1 MGLSMKNRFP
11 SAFLLL
17 LAAAASHDF
26 AAATDATTAAVAEA
40 GSNTAAD
47 TGLQTV
53 TVTATRT
60 VQDIKDIP
68 ISVSA
73 VDADELASHH
83 VVNYDDITRTVPG
96 ISFQAGP
103 QPGLNNIAIRGV
115 SSTSGSATVG
125 IYVDDVSV
133 TVKNTYDGSIQ
144 PKMFDLDRVEVLRG
158 PQGTLFGA
166 SSMGGT
172 IRFITHKADVNDFSL
187 SGSTDVSDTE
197 HGSVNNDSYAILN
210 LPVVSGK
217 FALRFGADVDYLSG
231 YVNHYTPTATGN
243 GVGSDGNPISLYT
256 NDSTGVLSDKGVNTN
271 LIEVLRVSG
280 NYVGDDGLS
289 VVPDVRYQVTR
300 SGDAAL
306 YFPSLGLYEQD
317 KHVREPGKDEL
328 FLSSLTATKSWDAV
342 EFTSVTGFFRRDFLR
357 TQDGTL
363 YNSSIFA
370 NYLLPPAL
378 ESEQPPG
385 YTFHP
390 APTADQLTATYNILG
405 FLPSPVL
412 YDTITNQVSQELR
425 LASKEPFNIGVP
437 VHWQAGVYFA
447 NQHLFHEDYEV
458 ISGLQADFTQI
469 YGYNINDS
477 YVNTPGQ
484 NFDNDLLY
492 LALSHNSEKQIA
504 PFGEAVFD
512 LTSALHATVGLRY
525 VYAKSEFSFNSI
537 GYFSVGEPANYT
549 AKTNFSATTPKFSL
563 DYALNDD
570 ANVYTTVAKGFRL
583 GGPTGPDPA
592 NIPGGPCDTDYSNLG
607 IPGAPLQYNSDSL
620 WSYEVGTKGR
630 YLNNRLSVN
639 AAVYTIDW
647 KNIQQTIILPIC
659 GFTFTTNAGDARIY
673 GSELEINA
681 LVTSNWTLSLNG
693 GNSHGYIT
701 STLEPGIFG
710 VGEDLLNV
718 PLYTATASSDYEI
731 PLNDQRSLFINAD
744 FPYVGRSH
752 AYYATQQVP
761 VHYNPGYGILN
772 LAFGFM
778 QHEIGSE
785 HHTLTVS
792 LYAQNVLDNHRTIQY
807 PSVFQVQEAYTVRP
821 LTVGIA
827 ISLLQ

>member
-1 MGLSMKNRFP
+1 MKKRI
-11 SAFLLL
+11 SCAVLVLV
-17 LAAAASHDF
+17 S
-26 AAATDATTAAVAEA
+26 AAVAHDYAAAEVATSEA
-40 GSNTAAD
+40 TTQGGSD
-47 TGLQTV
+47 SSGQDVGLQTV

-73 VDADELASHH
+73 IDADQLASHH

-103 QPGLNNIAIRGV
+103 QPGLDNIAIRGV

-133 TVKNTYDGSIQ
+133 TVKNTFDGTIQ
-144 PKMFDLDRVEVLRG
+144 PKMFDVDRVEVLRG

-172 IRFITHKADVNDFSL
+172 IRFITHKADLNDLSL
-187 SGSTDVSDTE
+187 SGSTDVSYTD
-197 HGSVNNDSYAILN
+197 HGGVNNDSYAILN
-210 LPVVSGK
+210 LPVVTGR

-231 YVNHYTPTATGN
+231 YINHYTPTATGN
-243 GVGSDGNPISLYT
+243 GVGTDGNPISLYT
-256 NDSTGVLSDKGVNTN
+256 NDSTGVLSAKGVNTN
-271 LIEVLRVSG
+271 LIEVFRVSG
-280 NYVGDDGLS
+280 NYVGDDGLT

-306 YFPSLGLYEQD
+306 YFPSLGLYAQD

-328 FLSSLTATKSWDAV
+328 FLPSLTATKSWDAV
-342 EFTSVTGFFRRDFLR
+342 ELTSVTGFFRRDFLR

-378 ESEQPPG
+378 EGAQPAG
-385 YTFHP
+385 YDYHP
-390 APTADQLTATYNILG
+390 APTANQLTATYNILG

-412 YDTITNQVSQELR
+412 YDTVTNQISQELR
-425 LASKEPFNIGVP
+425 LASKEAVNVGVP
-437 VHWQAGVYFA
+437 MHWQAGLYFA
-447 NQHLFHEDYEV
+447 NEHQAHEDYEV
-458 ISGLQADFTQI
+458 INGLDSNFEQI

-484 NFDNDLLY
+484 NFNNDLLY

-512 LTSALHATVGLRY
+512 LTSALKATAGLRY
-525 VYAKSEFSFNSI
+525 VYAQSAFSFNST
-537 GYFSVGEPANYT
+537 GYFSVGEPPNYT
-549 AKTNFSATTPKFSL
+549 AKTNYNATTPKFSL
-563 DYALNDD
+563 DYALNEQ

-592 NIPGGPCDTDYSNLG
+592 NIPGGPCDQDYANLG

-639 AAVYTIDW
+639 AALYTIDW

-673 GSELEINA
+673 GSELEVNA
-681 LVTSNWTLSLNG
+681 LVTPNWTLSVNG
-693 GNSHGYIT
+693 GNTHGYIT

-718 PLYTATASSDYEI
+718 PLYTATASSDYNL
-731 PLNDQRSLFINAD
+731 PLSDQRSLFFNAD

-772 LAFGFM
+772 LALGLM
-778 QHEIGSE
+778 QHDIGSE

-821 LTVGIA
+821 LTVGITV
-827 ISLLQ
+827 SLLQ

>member
-1 MGLSMKNRFP
+1 M
-11 SAFLLL
+11 L
-17 LAAAASHDF
+17 LAAAAVHDY
-26 AAATDATTAAVAEA
+26 AAAADATAAAVTEA
-40 GSNTAAD
+40 GSNSGAAD

-60 VQDIKDIP
+60 VQDIKDVP

-73 VDADELASHH
+73 VDADELVSHH

-197 HGSVNNDSYAILN
+197 HGGVNNDSYAILN
-210 LPVVSGK
+210 LPVVTGK

-231 YVNHYTPTATGN
+231 YIDHYTPTATGN
-243 GVGSDGNPISLYT
+243 GVGTDGNPISLYT
-256 NDSTGVLSDKGVNTN
+256 NDSTGGLSDKGVNTN
-271 LIEVLRVSG
+271 LIEVLRMSG

-306 YFPSLGLYEQD
+306 YFPSLGLYQQD

-328 FLSSLTATKSWDAV
+328 FLSSLTATKGWDAV

-378 ESEQPPG
+378 EEPPPPG
-385 YTFHP
+385 YTYHP
-390 APTADQLTATYNILG
+390 APTDDQLTATYNILG

-425 LASKEPFNIGVP
+425 LASKEPLNIGVP

-458 ISGLQADFTQI
+458 ISGLQADFMQI

-484 NFDNDLLY
+484 NFNNDLLY

-592 NIPGGPCDTDYSNLG
+592 NIPGGPCDTDYANLG

-647 KNIQQTIILPIC
+647 QNIQQTIILPIC

-681 LVTSNWTLSLNG
+681 LVMSNWTLSLNG

-718 PLYTATASSDYEI
+718 PLYTATVSSDYEI

-772 LAFGFM
+772 LACGFM

-785 HHTLTVS
+785 HHTLTIS

>member
-1 MGLSMKNRFP
+1 MKNRFP
-11 SAFLLL
+11 GALLVL
-17 LAAAASHDF
+17 LAAAALHDS
-26 AAATDATTAAVAEA
+26 ATADEATNSAVTEA
-40 GSNTAAD
+40 GSDTSAPD

-53 TVTATRT
+53 TVTATRS

-73 VDADELASHH
+73 LDAEQLANHH
-83 VVNYDDITRTVPG
+83 VVSYDDLTRTIPG

-103 QPGLNNIAIRGV
+103 QPGLDNIAIRGV

-125 IYVDDVSV
+125 IYIDDVSV
-133 TVKNTYDGSIQ
+133 TVKNTFDGTIQ
-144 PKMFDLDRVEVLRG
+144 PKMFDVDRVEVLRG

-172 IRFITHKADVNDFSL
+172 IRFITHKADLNDFSV
-187 SGSTDVSDTE
+187 SGSTDVSGTE
-197 HGSVNNDSYAILN
+197 HGGVNNDSYAILN
-210 LPVVSGK
+210 VPIVAGK
-217 FALRFGADVDYLSG
+217 FALRFGVDVDYLSG
-231 YVNHYTPTATGN
+231 YINHYTPTATGY
-243 GVGSDGNPISLYT
+243 GVGTDGNPISLYT
-256 NDSTGVLSDKGVNTN
+256 NDSTGVLSDKDVNTN
-271 LIEVLRVSG
+271 LIEVFHVSG

-289 VVPDVRYQVTR
+289 LVPDVRYQDTR

-306 YFPSLGLYEQD
+306 YFPSLGLYDQD

-328 FLSSLTATKSWDAV
+328 FLSSLTATKGWDAV
-342 EFTSVTGFFRRDFLR
+342 EFTSVTGFFRRDYLR

-378 ESEQPPG
+378 EGPQPAG
-385 YTFHP
+385 YPFQP
-390 APTADQLTATYNILG
+390 APTATQLTATSNILG

-425 LASKEPFNIGVP
+425 LASKEPVNIGVP
-437 VHWQAGVYFA
+437 VHWQVGVYFA
-447 NQHLFHEDYEV
+447 NEHQSHEDYEV
-458 ISGLQADFTQI
+458 INGLDASFEQI

-484 NFDNDLLY
+484 NFNNDLLY

-512 LTSALHATVGLRY
+512 LTSSLKATAGLRY
-525 VYAKSEFSFNSI
+525 VYAKSDFSFNSI
-537 GYFSVGEPANYT
+537 GYFSVGEPANYS
-549 AKTNFSATTPKFSL
+549 AKTDYNATTPKFSL
-563 DYALNDD
+563 DYALNDQ
-570 ANVYTTVAKGFRL
+570 ANIYTTVAKGFRL

-592 NIPGGPCDTDYSNLG
+592 NIPGGPCDQDYTNLG

-630 YLNNRLSVN
+630 YLDNHLSVN

-659 GFTFTTNAGDARIY
+659 GFNFTTNAGDARIY
-673 GSELEINA
+673 GSELEVNA
-681 LVTSNWTLSLNG
+681 LVTPNWTLSLNG
-693 GNSHGYIT
+693 GNTHGYIT

-718 PLYTATASSDYEI
+718 PLYTATASSDYDI
-731 PLNDQRSLFINAD
+731 PLKNQQSLFFNAD

-752 AYYATQQVP
+752 AYYATQEVP

-778 QHEIGSE
+778 QQDVGSQ
-785 HHTLTVS
+785 HHTLRLS

-821 LTVGIA
+821 LTVGFTV
-827 ISLLQ
+827 SLLQ

>member
-1 MGLSMKNRFP
+1 MNNRF
-11 SAFLLL
+11 SGALLVL
-17 LAAAASHDF
+17 LAAAALHDS
-26 AAATDATTAAVAEA
+26 AAAAEATNAAVTDA
-40 GSNTAAD
+40 GSDNTAPD

-60 VQDIKDIP
+60 KQDIKDIP

-73 VDADELASHH
+73 IDADELSSHH
-83 VVNYDDITRTVPG
+83 VVSYDDITRTVPG

-103 QPGLNNIAIRGV
+103 QPGLDNIAIRGV

-133 TVKNTYDGSIQ
+133 TVKNTYDGAIQ
-144 PKMFDLDRVEVLRG
+144 PKMFDVDRVEVLRG

-197 HGSVNNDSYAILN
+197 HGGVNEDSYAILN
-210 LPVVSGK
+210 LPVVTGK

-231 YVNHYTPTATGN
+231 YINHYTPTATGY
-243 GVGSDGNPISLYT
+243 GVGTDGNPISLYT
-256 NDSTGVLSDKGVNTN
+256 NDSTGVLSDKDVNTN
-271 LIEVLRVSG
+271 LIEVFRVSG

-306 YFPSLGLYEQD
+306 YFPSLGLYNQD

-328 FLSSLTATKSWDAV
+328 FLPSLTATKTWDAV
-342 EFTSVTGFFRRDFLR
+342 ELTSVTGFFRRDYLR

-378 ESEQPPG
+378 EGPQPAG
-385 YTFHP
+385 YPYHP
-390 APTADQLTATYNILG
+390 APTADQLTATYNDLG

-425 LASKEPFNIGVP
+425 LTSKEPFNIGVP
-437 VHWQAGVYFA
+437 VHWQAGIYFA
-447 NQHLFHEDYEV
+447 NEHQSHEDYEV
-458 ISGLQADFTQI
+458 INGLQAGFEQI

-512 LTSALHATVGLRY
+512 LTSALKATAGLRY
-525 VYAKSEFSFNSI
+525 VYAKSEFSFNST
-537 GYFSVGEPANYT
+537 GYFSVGEPADYT
-549 AKTNFSATTPKFSL
+549 AKTNYNATTPKFSL
-563 DYALNDD
+563 DYAVTDE

-592 NIPGGPCDTDYSNLG
+592 NIPGGPCDQDYANLG

-630 YLNNRLSVN
+630 YLDNRLSVN
-639 AAVYTIDW
+639 AALYTIDW
-647 KNIQQTIILPIC
+647 KDIQQTIILPIC

-681 LVTSNWTLSLNG
+681 LVMPNWTLSVNG
-693 GNSHGYIT
+693 GNTHGYIT

-718 PLYTATASSDYEI
+718 PLYSATASSDYEI
-731 PLNDQRSLFINAD
+731 PLKDQQSLFFNAD

-752 AYYATQQVP
+752 AYYATQEVP
-761 VHYNPGYGILN
+761 MHYNPGYGILN
-772 LAFGFM
+772 LSFGFM
-778 QHEIGSE
+778 RHDVGPE
-785 HHTLTVS
+785 HQTLRVS

-821 LTVGIA
+821 LTVGITV
-827 ISLLQ
+827 SLLQ

>member
-1 MGLSMKNRFP
+1 MKNRFP
-11 SAFLLL
+11 GVLLVL
-17 LAAAASHDF
+17 LAAAALHDGAKA
-26 AAATDATTAAVAEA
+26 AAATDAAATQTGSDTTAPDA
-40 GSNTAAD
+40 
-47 TGLQTV
+47 GLQTV
-53 TVTATRT
+53 TVTATHIA
-60 VQDIKDIP
+60 QDVRDIP

-73 VDADELASHH
+73 ISAEELASHH
-83 VVNYDDITRTVPG
+83 VVNYDDLTRTVPG

-103 QPGLNNIAIRGV
+103 QPGLDNIAIRGV

-133 TVKNTYDGSIQ
+133 TVKNTFDGTVQ

-172 IRFITHKADVNDFSL
+172 VRFITHKADVNDFSL

-197 HGSVNNDSYAILN
+197 HGGVNTDSYAILN

-231 YVNHYTPTATGN
+231 YINHFTPTATGN
-243 GVGSDGNPISLYT
+243 GVGNDGNPISLYT
-256 NDSTGVLSDKGVNTN
+256 NDSTGVLSSKDVNTN
-271 LIEVLRVSG
+271 LTEVFRISG
-280 NYVGDDGLS
+280 NYLGDGGLS

-306 YFPSLGLYEQD
+306 YFPSLGLYDED

-342 EFTSVTGFFRRDFLR
+342 ELTSVTGFFRRDYLR

-378 ESEQPPG
+378 EGGQPPG
-385 YTFHP
+385 YTPHP
-390 APTADQLTATYNILG
+390 APTADQLTATSNILG

-412 YDTITNQVSQELR
+412 YGTITNQVSQELR
-425 LASKEPFNIGVP
+425 VASTEPFNVGVP
-437 VHWQAGVYFA
+437 MHWQAGVYFA
-447 NQHLFHEDYEV
+447 NEHLSHEDYEV
-458 ISGLQADFTQI
+458 ISGLQAGFQQI
-469 YGYNINDS
+469 YGYSINDS

-492 LALSHNSEKQIA
+492 LALSHNGEKQIA

-512 LTSALHATVGLRY
+512 LTSALKATAGLRY
-525 VYAKSEFSFNSI
+525 VYAKSQFSFNSV
-537 GYFSVGEPANYT
+537 GYFSVGQTPNYS
-549 AKTNFSATTPKFSL
+549 AKTNYNATTPKFSL
-563 DYALNDD
+563 DYAVNDE

-592 NIPGGPCDTDYSNLG
+592 NIPGGPCDTDYANLG
-607 IPGAPLQYNSDSL
+607 IPGAPLQYNSDTL

-630 YLNNRLSVN
+630 YLDNRLSVN

-673 GSELEINA
+673 GSELEISG
-681 LVTSNWTLSLNG
+681 LVTPNWTLSLNG
-693 GNSHGYIT
+693 GNTHGYIT

-710 VGEDLLNV
+710 VGEQLLNV
-718 PLYTATASSDYEI
+718 PLYTATASSDYNI
-731 PLNDQRSLFINAD
+731 PLKGEQSLFFNAD
-744 FPYVGRSH
+744 FPYIGRSH

-778 QHEIGSE
+778 QHEVGSE
-785 HHTLTVS
+785 HHTLSVS
-792 LYAQNVLDNHRTIQY
+792 LYAKNVLDNHRTIQY

-821 LTVGIA
+821 LTVGITV
-827 ISLLQ
+827 SLLQ

>member
-1 MGLSMKNRFP
+1 MKNRFP
-11 SAFLLL
+11 GALLVL
-17 LAAAASHDF
+17 LAAAALHDSAAAAEATA
-26 AAATDATTAAVAEA
+26 AAATEA
-40 GSNTAAD
+40 GSDTTAPDA
-47 TGLQTV
+47 GLQTV

-73 VDADELASHH
+73 LDAEQLANHH
-83 VVNYDDITRTVPG
+83 VVSYDDLTRAIPG

-103 QPGLNNIAIRGV
+103 QPGLDNIAIRGV

-133 TVKNTYDGSIQ
+133 TVKNTFDGTIQ
-144 PKMFDLDRVEVLRG
+144 PKMFDVDRVEVLRG

-172 IRFITHKADVNDFSL
+172 IRFITHKADLNDFSV
-187 SGSTDVSDTE
+187 SGSTDVSGTE
-197 HGSVNNDSYAILN
+197 HGGVNNDSYAILN

-217 FALRFGADVDYLSG
+217 FALRFGVDVDYLSG
-231 YVNHYTPTATGN
+231 YIDHYTPTATGY
-243 GVGSDGNPISLYT
+243 GVGTDGNPISLYT
-256 NDSTGVLSDKGVNTN
+256 NDSTGVLSDKDVNTN
-271 LIEVLRVSG
+271 LIEVFRVAG
-280 NYVGDDGLS
+280 NYLGDDGLS
-289 VVPDVRYQVTR
+289 LVPDVRYQVTR

-306 YFPSLGLYEQD
+306 YFPTLGLYDED

-328 FLSSLTATKSWDAV
+328 FLPSLTATQSWGEV
-342 EFTSVTGFFRRDFLR
+342 ELTSVTGFFRRDYLR

-370 NYLLPPAL
+370 NDLLPPAL
-378 ESEQPPG
+378 EGPQPPG
-385 YTFHP
+385 YAFQP
-390 APTADQLTATYNILG
+390 APTPAQLTATSNILG

-425 LASKEPFNIGVP
+425 LASKEPVNIGVP

-447 NQHLFHEDYEV
+447 NEHQSHEDYEV
-458 ISGLQADFTQI
+458 ISGLQADFAQI

-492 LALSHNSEKQIA
+492 HAQSYNSEKQIA

-512 LTSALHATVGLRY
+512 LTSVLKATAGVRY
-525 VYAKSEFSFNSI
+525 VYAKSDFSFNSV
-537 GYFSVGEPANYT
+537 GYFSVGQPPNYS
-549 AKTNFSATTPKFSL
+549 AKVNYNATTPKFSL
-563 DYALNDD
+563 DYALNDE

-592 NIPGGPCDTDYSNLG
+592 NIPGGPCDTDYANLG

-630 YLNNRLSVN
+630 YLDNRLSVN

-673 GSELEINA
+673 GSELEMNA
-681 LVTSNWTLSLNG
+681 LVTPNWTLSLNG
-693 GNSHGYIT
+693 GNTHGYIT

-718 PLYTATASSDYEI
+718 PQYTATASSDYEV
-731 PLNDQRSLFINAD
+731 PLKGEQSLFFNAD

-752 AYYATQQVP
+752 AYYATQEVP

-772 LAFGFM
+772 LALGIL
-778 QHEIGSE
+778 QHDVGSE
-785 HHTLTVS
+785 HHTLRVS
-792 LYAQNVLDNHRTIQY
+792 LYAQNALDNHRTIQY

-821 LTVGIA
+821 LTVGFTV
-827 ISLLQ
+827 SLLQ